1 MKKQDAKYDRWVET
15 KDGRMIGYILHGL
28 DYRDKVEITN
38 NEIYV
43 INQYES
49 EYKTSNFP
57 TLMELKQRGEVV
69 EKLSY
74 KEHTVNMV
82 VSNKLSDTTIR
93 AIISSFKLHGFNVT
107 KEAILNNF
115 EAYKCGL
122 GCGYRDDT
130 NGYHLFTPHDKE
142 FYLCA
147 TTLNKLSSDW
157 QTTCNF

>member
-1 MKKQDAKYDRWVET
+1 MNKQDAKYDRWVET

-28 DYRDKVEITN
+28 DYRDKVEITD

-49 EYKTSNFP
+49 EYKTSGLP
-57 TLMELKQRGEVV
+57 TLMELKKRGEVV

-74 KEHTVNMV
+74 KEHTVKMV
-82 VSNKLSDTTIR
+82 VSDKLSDTTIR
-93 AIISSFKLHGFNVT
+93 AIISAFKLHGFNVT

>member
-1 MKKQDAKYDRWVET
+1 MNKQDAKYDRWVET
-15 KDGRMIGYILHGL
+15 KDGLMIGYILHGL

-38 NEIYV
+38 DEIYI

-49 EYKTSNFP
+49 EYKTSNLP
-57 TLMELKQRGEVV
+57 TLMELKRRGEVV

-74 KEHTVNMV
+74 KEHTVKMV
-82 VSNKLSDTTIR
+82 VSDKLSDITIQV
-93 AIISSFKLHGFNVT
+93 IISSFKLHGFNVT

-115 EAYKCGL
+115 EAYKRGL

-157 QTTCNF
+157 QTTYKY